1 MVGVTV
7 GVSLG
12 RVVDIMGQWCYTIGV
27 GASYYQNF
35 YIGLCSFITLHIKTG
50 FQNTHQLQT
59 QTQKIP
65 TSLKLKQPLPKYPPL
80 PTLKTTP
87 NDIRQLEPCYTILN
101 G

>member
-59 QTQKIP
+59 QTTPAKIST
-65 TSLKLKQPLPKYPPL
+65 TSNPKNHP
-80 PTLKTTP
+80 K
-87 NDIRQLEPCYTILN
+87 
-101 G
+101 